1 MPLLEP
7 DPDALRPATDGRDPS
22 CDRVPD
28 GRAGGTP
35 GPLRDE
41 LTAILGPGKVLSKV
55 SDLVRYA
62 SDASPYRFVPQ
73 VVVVAEDIDDVSAVL
88 SYAHGRGREVVF
100 RAAGTSLNG
109 QAQGEDILVDVRKH
123 WAGIEVLDGPRRKAE
138 GTADTADTAGPAH
151 ALGSVRARIRPGT
164 TIVRAN
170 ATLARHGRVLGPDP
184 ASAIAC
190 TVGGVV
196 ANNAS
201 GMTAGTTRNSYRT
214 VASLTFVLPS
224 GTVVDTADPDAD
236 DLLAHAE
243 PALCAGLLEIKR
255 EIEADPELTARI
267 RAKYEIK
274 NTNGYRLDAFLD
286 GATPVRILRGL
297 MVGSEGTFGFI
308 SEVVFDTLPLD
319 RRVSTALLFFP
330 SLPAAAAAVPRFT
343 EAGAL
348 AVELMD
354 GNTLRASVGVRGVPA
369 DWAGLPKDTA
379 ALLVEFRA
387 PDEARQTAYEAAAAE
402 VLDGLSLVAPVAS
415 VTNEFTRDP
424 KTITGYWTARKA
436 FVAAVGGSRP
446 AGTTLI
452 TEDFA
457 VPPARL
463 AEACEALLELQT
475 RHGFDAAVAGHAAH
489 GNLHFLLAFDAG
501 LRTDVDRYAAFM
513 DEFCRLTVERFDG
526 SLKAEHATGRN
537 IAPFLE
543 LEWGPKA
550 TELMWRTKQVIDP
563 DGVLA
568 PRIVLNRDPRAHLR
582 GLKTIPK
589 VEPIADPCIECGF
602 CEPTCPSEDL
612 TTTPRQRIVLR
623 REMMRQASGSP
634 VEDGLVEAYGYD
646 AVDTCAGDSTCKLAC
661 PVGIDTGALMKDFRQ
676 ARHSRREERVAALTA
691 RHFGAVEACVR
702 LAVAAADK
710 LGGLLGGGRGSRGGR
725 GGLGD
730 RGSRSGLG
738 EGGARGGFGD
748 GGSRDGLRD
757 GEGRGGLG
765 DDGGPGERAGR
776 DARGNR
782 GDRVLRAVTR
792 AARRAVRP
800 DLVPEWLPEIPG
812 PASARLPHTA
822 RVGACAVYYPAC
834 VNRIFASPGDVSLA
848 QAVVAVSARAGKPVW
863 IPGDV
868 AGTCCATIWHSK
880 GYGTGNELMANR
892 IVEAAWGWTAG
903 GALPLVVDAS
913 SCTLG
918 IAQEVVPYLTA
929 DNRRLHQELTVV
941 DSVVWAAEEL
951 LPHLTPHRRVGSAVL
966 HPTCSMSHLG
976 DEAHLLTVAE
986 ACADEVVVPDDT
998 GCCAFAGDRGM
1009 LHEELTRSATRKE
1022 AAEVTSRTYD
1032 AYLSANR
1039 MCEVG
1044 MDHAT
1049 GRTYRSVLMELERA
1063 TRPEG
1068 AGGLGGPGGPAGGPG
1083 GPVSTGDTED
1093 TGPAGGTRRK

>member
-7 DPDALRPATDGRDPS
+7 EPDALRPMSRAPEPS
-22 CDRVPD
+22 PDRVAD
-28 GRAGGTP
+28 LRASGTP
-35 GPLRDE
+35 EPLRTE
-41 LTAILGPGKVLSKV
+41 LIALLGADKVLTKV

-62 SDASPYRFVPQ
+62 SDASPYRFLPQ
-73 VVVVAEDIDDVSAVL
+73 VVVVPEDIDDVSAVL
-88 SYAHGRGREVVF
+88 SYAHGKGREVVF

-123 WAGIEVLDGPRRKAE
+123 WSGIEVIGE
-138 GTADTADTAGPAH
+138 GE
-151 ALGSVRARIRPGT
+151 RARIGPGT
-164 TIVRAN
+164 TVVRAN
-170 ATLARHGRVLGPDP
+170 TTLSRFGRVLGPDP

-190 TVGGVV
+190 TIGGVV

-236 DLLAHAE
+236 EQLAHAE
-243 PALCAGLLEIKR
+243 PALCEGLLAIKR
-255 EIEADPELTARI
+255 EIEADAGLSARI

-286 GATPVRILRGL
+286 GASPVQILRGL

-319 RRVSTALLFFP
+319 RHTTSALLFFP
-330 SLPAAAAAVPRFT
+330 SLPAAAAAVPLFNA
-343 EAGAL
+343 AGAL

-354 GNTLRASVGVRGVPA
+354 GNTLRASVSVQGVPA
-369 DWAGLPKDTA
+369 DWAELPKSTA

-387 PDEARQTAYEAAAAE
+387 PDEAAQEAYEAAAAKALE
-402 VLDGLSLVAPVAS
+402 GLELVAPVAS
-415 VTNEFTRDP
+415 VTNAFTRDAG
-424 KTITGYWTARKA
+424 TINGYWKARKA
-436 FVAAVGGSRP
+436 FVTAVGGSRP
-446 AGTTLI
+446 SGTTLI

-457 VPPARL
+457 VPPGRL

-475 RHGFDAAVAGHAAH
+475 RHGFDAAAAGHAAH
-489 GNLHFLLAFDAG
+489 GNLHFLLAFDAAKP
-501 LRTDVDRYAAFM
+501 TDVDRYAAFM
-513 DEFCRLTVERFDG
+513 DDFCRLTVERFDG

-568 PRIVLNRDPRAHLR
+568 PRIVLDRDPKAHLR
-582 GLKTIPK
+582 GLKTIPT

-623 REMMRQASGSP
+623 REMMRQPAGSA
-634 VEDGLVEAYGYD
+634 VEKGLVEAYGYD

-661 PVGIDTGALMKDFRQ
+661 PVGIDTGALMKDFRH
-676 ARHSRREERVAALTA
+676 ARHSPREEKVAALTA
-691 RHFGAVEACVR
+691 KNFTAVEAAAR
-702 LAVAAADK
+702 LAVAAADRISDR
-710 LGGLLGGGRGSRGGR
+710 LLTT
-725 GGLGD
+725 
-730 RGSRSGLG
+730 
-738 EGGARGGFGD
+738 
-748 GGSRDGLRD
+748 
-757 GEGRGGLG
+757 
-765 DDGGPGERAGR
+765 
-776 DARGNR
+776 
-782 GDRVLRAVTR
+782 VTR
-792 AARRAVRP
+792 TARKAVRP
-800 DLVPEWLPEIPG
+800 DLVPEWLPQIPG
-812 PASARLPHTA
+812 AAARKLPRTA

-834 VNRIFASPGDVSLA
+834 VNRIFGSPGDRSLA
-848 QAVVAVSARAGKPVW
+848 EAVVAVSARAGKPVW
-863 IPGDV
+863 IPDDV

-880 GYGTGNELMANR
+880 GYDAGNTVMANR

-903 GALPLVVDAS
+903 GRLPLVVDAS

-918 IAQEVVPYLTA
+918 IAHEVVPYLTD
-929 DNRRLHQELTVV
+929 DNRQLHQELTIV
-941 DSVVWAAEEL
+941 DSIVWAADEL
-951 LPHLTPHRRVGSAVL
+951 LPRLTVRRTVGSAVL
-966 HPTCSMSHLG
+966 HPTCSMRHLG
-976 DEAHLLTVAE
+976 DEAQLRAVAE
-986 ACADEVVVPDDT
+986 ACADEVVVPDDA

-1009 LHEELTRSATRKE
+1009 LHKELTESATRKE
-1022 AAEVTSRTYD
+1022 AAEVTARPFD
-1032 AYLSANR
+1032 AHLSANR

-1049 GRTYRSVLMELERA
+1049 GRGYYSVLLELERA
-1063 TRPEG
+1063 TRP
-1068 AGGLGGPGGPAGGPG
+1068 
-1083 GPVSTGDTED
+1083 
-1093 TGPAGGTRRK
+1093 

>member
-1 MPLLEP
+1 MPFLEP
-7 DPDALRPATDGRDPS
+7 KPEALRPASRAEGPAH
-22 CDRVPD
+22 DRVPD
-28 GRAGGTP
+28 RQAGGTP
-35 GPLRDE
+35 EPLRSE
-41 LTAILGPGKVLSKV
+41 LSALLGADKVLTKI

-73 VVVVAEDIDDVSAVL
+73 VVVVAEDIDDISAVL
-88 SYAHGRGREVVF
+88 SYAHGRMREVVF

-123 WAGIEVLDGPRRKAE
+123 WAGVEVIG
-138 GTADTADTAGPAH
+138 AGEQ
-151 ALGSVRARIRPGT
+151 ARVGPGT
-164 TIVRAN
+164 TVLRAN

-190 TVGGVV
+190 TIGGVV

-214 VASLTFVLPS
+214 VASLTFVLPA

-236 DLLAHAE
+236 EQLAHAE
-243 PALCAGLLEIKR
+243 PTLCEGLLAIKR
-255 EIEADPELTARI
+255 EIEADQELTARI

-286 GATPVRILRGL
+286 GATPVEILRGL

-319 RRVSTALLFFP
+319 PKVTTALLFFP
-330 SLPAAAAAVPRFT
+330 SLPTAAAAVPLFN

-354 GNTLRASVGVRGVPA
+354 GNTLRASTSVAGVPA
-369 DWAGLPKDTA
+369 DWARLPKSTA

-387 PDEARQTAYEAAAAE
+387 PDEARQEAYEAAAAKVVE
-402 VLDGLSLVAPVAS
+402 GLELVAPVAS
-415 VTNEFTRDP
+415 VTNAFTRDA
-424 KTITGYWTARKA
+424 KTIGGYWKARKA
-436 FVAAVGGSRP
+436 FVTAVGGSRP
-446 AGTTLI
+446 SGTTLI

-457 VPPARL
+457 VPPSRL

-475 RHGFDAAVAGHAAH
+475 LHGFDAAVAGHAAH
-489 GNLHFLLAFDAG
+489 GNLHFLLAFDAA
-501 LRTDVDRYAAFM
+501 LPADVERYAAFM
-513 DEFCRLTVERFDG
+513 DAFCKLTVERFDG

-568 PRIVLNRDPRAHLR
+568 PRIVLDRDPKAHLR

-589 VEPIADPCIECGF
+589 VELIADPCIECGF

-623 REMMRQASGSP
+623 REMMRQAPGSP

-661 PVGIDTGALMKDFRQ
+661 PVGIDTGALMKDFRH
-676 ARHSRREERVAALTA
+676 ARHSPRGEKAAAVAA
-691 RHFGAVEACVR
+691 RNFKAVEAAARV
-702 LAVAAADK
+702 AVAASSRISDR
-710 LGGLLGGGRGSRGGR
+710 LLTT
-725 GGLGD
+725 
-730 RGSRSGLG
+730 
-738 EGGARGGFGD
+738 
-748 GGSRDGLRD
+748 
-757 GEGRGGLG
+757 
-765 DDGGPGERAGR
+765 
-776 DARGNR
+776 
-782 GDRVLRAVTR
+782 VTR
-792 AARRAVRP
+792 AARKAVRP
-800 DLVPEWLPEIPG
+800 DLVPEWLPDIPG
-812 PASARLPHTA
+812 AAARRLPRTSRA
-822 RVGACAVYYPAC
+822 GASAVYYPAC
-834 VNRIFASPGDVSLA
+834 VNRIFASPGDRSLPE
-848 QAVVAVSARAGKPVW
+848 AVVAVSARAGRPLW
-863 IPGDV
+863 IPDDV

-880 GYGTGNELMANR
+880 GYDEGNAVMANR

-903 GALPLVVDAS
+903 GRLPLVVDAS

-918 IAQEVVPYLTA
+918 IAHEVVPYLTA
-929 DNRRLHQELTVV
+929 DNRQLHGELTVV
-941 DSVVWAAEEL
+941 DSLVWAADEL
-951 LPHLTPHRRVGSAVL
+951 LPHLTVHRTVGSAVV

-976 DEAHLLTVAE
+976 DEAQLRTLAE
-986 ACADEVVVPDDT
+986 ACAEEVLVPDDA

-1009 LHEELTRSATRKE
+1009 LHKELTESATRKE
-1022 AAEVTSRTYD
+1022 AAEVTARAFD
-1032 AYLSANR
+1032 AHLSANR

-1049 GRTYRSVLMELERA
+1049 GRAYYSVLLELERA
-1063 TRPEG
+1063 TRP
-1068 AGGLGGPGGPAGGPG
+1068 
-1083 GPVSTGDTED
+1083 
-1093 TGPAGGTRRK
+1093 

>member
-1 MPLLEP
+1 MPILEP
-7 DPDALRPATDGRDPS
+7 KPEALRPASRPEGPAH
-22 CDRVPD
+22 DRVPD
-28 GRAGGTP
+28 RQAKGTP
-35 GPLRDE
+35 EPLRSE
-41 LTAILGPGKVLSKV
+41 LTALLGSDKVLTKI

-73 VVVVAEDIDDVSAVL
+73 VVVVAEDIDDISAVL
-88 SYAHGRGREVVF
+88 SYAHGRSREVVF

-123 WAGIEVLDGPRRKAE
+123 WAGVEVIGDGE
-138 GTADTADTAGPAH
+138 Q
-151 ALGSVRARIRPGT
+151 ARIGPGT
-164 TIVRAN
+164 TVLRAN

-190 TVGGVV
+190 TIGGVV

-214 VASLTFVLPS
+214 VASLTFVLPT
-224 GTVVDTADPDAD
+224 GTVVDTADPQAD
-236 DLLAHAE
+236 DELAHAE
-243 PALCAGLLEIKR
+243 PALCEGLLAIKR
-255 EIEADPELTARI
+255 EIEADQELTARV

-286 GATPVRILRGL
+286 GATPVEILRGL

-319 RRVSTALLFFP
+319 RHVTTGLLFFP
-330 SLPAAAAAVPRFT
+330 SLPAAAAAVPLFN

-354 GNTLRASVGVRGVPA
+354 GNTLRASTSVAGVPA
-369 DWAGLPKDTA
+369 DWARLPKSTA

-387 PDEARQTAYEAAAAE
+387 PDEARQETYEAAAAE
-402 VLDGLSLVAPVAS
+402 VVKGLELVAPVAS
-415 VTNEFTRDP
+415 VTNAFTRDP
-424 KTITGYWTARKA
+424 KTIGGYWKARKA
-436 FVAAVGGSRP
+436 FVTAVGGSRP
-446 AGTTLI
+446 SGTTLI

-457 VPPARL
+457 VPPSRL

-501 LRTDVDRYAAFM
+501 LPSDVERYAAFM
-513 DEFCRLTVERFDG
+513 DAFCSLTVERFDG

-543 LEWGPKA
+543 LEWGPRA

-568 PRIVLNRDPRAHLR
+568 PRIVLDRDPKAHLR

-589 VEPIADPCIECGF
+589 VELIADPCIECGF

-623 REMMRQASGSP
+623 REMMRQAPGSP

-661 PVGIDTGALMKDFRQ
+661 PVGIDTGALMKDFRH
-676 ARHSRREERVAALTA
+676 ARHSPREEKTAALAA
-691 RHFGAVEACVR
+691 RNFKAVEAAAR
-702 LAVAAADK
+702 LAVAAADRISDR
-710 LGGLLGGGRGSRGGR
+710 LLTS
-725 GGLGD
+725 
-730 RGSRSGLG
+730 
-738 EGGARGGFGD
+738 
-748 GGSRDGLRD
+748 
-757 GEGRGGLG
+757 
-765 DDGGPGERAGR
+765 
-776 DARGNR
+776 
-782 GDRVLRAVTR
+782 VTR
-792 AARRAVRP
+792 TARKAVRP
-800 DLVPEWLPEIPG
+800 DLVPEWLPDIPG
-812 PASARLPHTA
+812 AAARKLPHTT
-822 RVGACAVYYPAC
+822 RVGASAVYYPAC
-834 VNRIFASPGDVSLA
+834 VNRIFASPGDRSLPEA
-848 QAVVAVSARAGKPVW
+848 IVAVSTRAGRPLW
-863 IPGDV
+863 IPDDV

-880 GYGTGNELMANR
+880 GYDAGNAVMANR

-903 GALPLVVDAS
+903 GRLPLVVDAS

-918 IAQEVVPYLTA
+918 IAHEVVPYLTA
-929 DNRRLHQELTVV
+929 DNRQLHRELTVV
-941 DSVVWAAEEL
+941 DSLVWAADEL
-951 LPHLTPHRRVGSAVL
+951 LPHLSVYRTVGSAVL

-976 DEAHLLTVAE
+976 DEAQLRAVAE
-986 ACADEVVVPDDT
+986 ACADEVVVPDDA

-1009 LHEELTRSATRKE
+1009 LHKELTESATRKE
-1022 AAEVTSRTYD
+1022 AAEVTARPFD
-1032 AYLSANR
+1032 AHLSANR

-1049 GRTYRSVLMELERA
+1049 GRAYYSVLLELERA
-1063 TRPEG
+1063 TRP
-1068 AGGLGGPGGPAGGPG
+1068 
-1083 GPVSTGDTED
+1083 
-1093 TGPAGGTRRK
+1093 